1 MNQTFLMVRD
11 EKIFQMEISMKVN
24 LKMEFGMGK
33 EYYIKNFS
41 TNMMENLRKE
51 KWKDTVLNIFQMVT
65 FIKAISKKIS
75 NMEKEK
81 C

>member
-24 LKMEFGMGK
+24 LKMDFGMGK

-65 FIKAISKKIS
+65 FIKVISKKIS